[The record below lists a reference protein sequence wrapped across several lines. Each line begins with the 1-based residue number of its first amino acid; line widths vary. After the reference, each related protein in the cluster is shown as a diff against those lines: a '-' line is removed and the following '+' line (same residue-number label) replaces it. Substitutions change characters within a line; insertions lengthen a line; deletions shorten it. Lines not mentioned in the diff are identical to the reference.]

1 MKVCGINLSYCG
13 IKNDLPEI
21 KTDQRFFCN
30 RDTKFNRFL
39 QSFTKSTEINY
50 CILSVAI
57 FYSTNSK
64 KNNVFGQ
71 YLSVNPLKLDTER
84 TLNAHKMFGR
94 RPGRQVIVLYVQ
106 VGREIEGIQ
115 ISQTT
120 SVLERV
126 VIESP

>member
-1 MKVCGINLSYCG
+1 MVLIYPTVASKTISLKLKP
-13 IKNDLPEI
+13 IKGSFAIETQHFADFY
-21 KTDQRFFCN
+21 RV
-30 RDTKFNRFL
+30 L
-39 QSFTKSTEINY
+39 QNQLKSTIVY
-50 CILSVAI
+50 YKSQFFTVQIAK
-57 FYSTNSK
+57 K

-71 YLSVNPLKLDTER
+71 YLSVNLLKLDTER
-84 TLNAHKMFGR
+84 TLNVHKMFGR

-115 ISQTT
+115 ISEIT

>member
-1 MKVCGINLSYCG
+1 MVLIYPTVASKTISLKLKP
-13 IKNDLPEI
+13 IKGSFAIETQHFADFY
-21 KTDQRFFCN
+21 RV
-30 RDTKFNRFL
+30 L
-39 QSFTKSTEINY
+39 QNQLKSTIVY
-50 CILSVAI
+50 YKSQFFTVQIAK
-57 FYSTNSK
+57 K

-71 YLSVNPLKLDTER
+71 YLSVNLLKLDTER
-84 TLNAHKMFGR
+84 TLNVHKMFGR

-115 ISQTT
+115 ISETT